1 MSHINGHIIHPFSTF
16 SFLFLIFF
24 LINFQTYCYTFSNFS
39 PPFYLF
45 ISLLLSTLI
54 SFFLY
59 PFIFLYFLLFLFPTS
74 YYKFTIL
81 FSILFIVFSHTKC
94 YFSLF
99 LSLILHTQKIIF
111 LSFSFSF
118 FFFIFGEFFN
128 IFFLHLYFRLINFWY
143 YLELYFGLM

>member
-1 MSHINGHIIHPFSTF
+1 MLMLSYINSHIIHPFSIL
-16 SFLFLIFF
+16 SLLFLILIFF
-24 LINFQTYCYTFSNFS
+24 LIDFPTYYHCFANIS

-74 YYKFTIL
+74 YYKFTVL

-94 YFSLF
+94 YFSLSLFHSPHTKDYFSLF
-99 LSLILHTQKIIF
+99 LF
-111 LSFSFSF
+111 L
-118 FFFIFGEFFN
+118 
-128 IFFLHLYFRLINFWY
+128 IFFLHFW
-143 YLELYFGLM
+143 